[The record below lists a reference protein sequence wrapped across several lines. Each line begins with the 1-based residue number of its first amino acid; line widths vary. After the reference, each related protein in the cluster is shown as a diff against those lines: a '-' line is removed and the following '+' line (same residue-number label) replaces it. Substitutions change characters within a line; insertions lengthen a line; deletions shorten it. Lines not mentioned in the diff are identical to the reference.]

1 MIHEYD
7 ASTLKFLLDISLQ
20 VHTDP
25 TGSSLLFHF
34 AGNPYF
40 TNTVLTKY
48 YKLKTAPDNDDP
60 FGFCANVPCAKL
72 AKRAKVPNLYLS
84 QDLNPNLLC
93 MQTPKLAK
101 SLVIRS
107 SRVLFSSL
115 PVSVLRM
122 MVLTVSEDSDGDSD
136 GDDDEEE

>member
-101 SLVIRS
+101 SLDDG
-107 SRVLFSSL
+107 FDGFGEDED
-115 PVSVLRM
+115 
-122 MVLTVSEDSDGDSD
+122 SEDSDGDSD